1 MTRLVDDSSVVDGK
15 SLPVVPPLDGSELPQ
30 VDDTAQG
37 LQRDQEHLEVD
48 VTGHDG
54 ADAPEPIGVADEDH
68 APIVRI
74 GMRVFLSYWNISDEN
89 ILSQSGIGVA

>member
-1 MTRLVDDSSVVDGK
+1 MTRPVDYSSVANGK
-15 SLPVVPPLDGSELPQ
+15 SLPAVPHRDDSELPQ

-48 VTGHDG
+48 VKGHDG
-54 ADAPEPIGVADEDH
+54 ADAPETIGVADGDN

-74 GMRVFLSYWNISDEN
+74 GLRAFLSLWNSSDKAF
-89 ILSQSGIGVA
+89 LSQRGVGVA